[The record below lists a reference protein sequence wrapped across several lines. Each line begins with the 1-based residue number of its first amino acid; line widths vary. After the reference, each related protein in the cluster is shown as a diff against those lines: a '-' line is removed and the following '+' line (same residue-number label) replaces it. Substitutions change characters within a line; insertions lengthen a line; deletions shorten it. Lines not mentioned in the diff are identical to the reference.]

1 MHSAGNLLTIMLKIL
16 AAVGIRKEKGYSSNL
31 APKIFVNRVSNASDL
46 GLEYCIFWEF
56 KMIFSL

>member
-1 MHSAGNLLTIMLKIL
+1 MLKIL